1 MDSVDHHQTLPGT
14 FQAFAFLPGHTDL
27 SLAENNWTPAF
38 NTGHLVQTDRLETI
52 LMATLL

>member
-1 MDSVDHHQTLPGT
+1 MDSVDHHQTPPGT
-14 FQAFAFLPGHTDL
+14 FQAFAFLPGHTDP

-38 NTGHLVQTDRLETI
+38 NTGHLVQTDRLETT